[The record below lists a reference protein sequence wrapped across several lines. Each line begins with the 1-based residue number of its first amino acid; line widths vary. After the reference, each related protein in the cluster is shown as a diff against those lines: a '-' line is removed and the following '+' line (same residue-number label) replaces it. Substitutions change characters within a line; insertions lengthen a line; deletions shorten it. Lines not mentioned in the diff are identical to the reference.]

1 MCITLQQ
8 LSLLYDSTK
17 ALSCANLCGCFD
29 FFNRLLRLGHRTEPF
44 AKCVMRPNLQ
54 SVLPLFNFLHAVNGE
69 VVVAKTGMGSS
80 AALITSLVGC
90 LLSTFNVVKLPSSV
104 IDITTSSSTSS
115 TDSSSNTA
123 NTESHAAV
131 RSGMRIVHNLAQV
144 CHAAAQGKIGSGF
157 DVSSA
162 VYGSHVYTRFSPQII
177 APILSAA
184 ARDNSAIAKL
194 HKIVA
199 HTEWDCIREPTALP
213 TTFRLLMGDVQGG
226 SSTPAMV
233 SCSLDIYLCEYSC
246 QMWLAIL

>member
-1 MCITLQQ
+1 MRTVQ
-8 LSLLYDSTK
+8 SLL
-17 ALSCANLCGCFD
+17 
-29 FFNRLLRLGHRTEPF
+29 
-44 AKCVMRPNLQ
+44 
-54 SVLPLFNFLHAVNGE
+54 AVDGE

-90 LLSTFNVVKLPSSV
+90 LLSTFNVVALPLSV
-104 IDITTSSSTSS
+104 PDSTTTSSSSSS
-115 TDSSSNTA
+115 TDSSSD
-123 NTESHAAV
+123 V

-177 APILSAA
+177 APILSAS

-199 HTEWDCIREPTALP
+199 HTEWDFIREPAALP

-233 SCSLDIYLCEYSC
+233 SSLVIVSYVYVIVNAKKSMRLSCEICSTCTSLEAV
-246 QMWLAIL
+246 QQ

>member
-1 MCITLQQ
+1 LLINVATLSSAIDCAEKLQKTMNTDLYTVMRTVQ
-8 LSLLYDSTK
+8 SLL
-17 ALSCANLCGCFD
+17 
-29 FFNRLLRLGHRTEPF
+29 
-44 AKCVMRPNLQ
+44 
-54 SVLPLFNFLHAVNGE
+54 AVDGE

-90 LLSTFNVVKLPSSV
+90 LLNTFNVVKLPSRI
-104 IDITTSSSTSS
+104 IDCTTSSSSSS
-115 TDSSSNTA
+115 TDCSSD
-123 NTESHAAV
+123 V

-177 APILSAA
+177 APLLSAA

-199 HTEWDCIREPTALP
+199 HTEWDCIREPAALP

-233 SCSLDIYLCEYSC
+233 SSLVIVSYVYVIVNAKKLMRLSCEICSTCTSLEAV
-246 QMWLAIL
+246 QQ